1 MWSDSRP
8 KHTSKSPKTG
18 RLRFFIGAYKV
29 LAKVISKCL
38 TFLAP
43 FDATVA
49 SRQSNAT
56 ITWSDDLRTVFHAAQ
71 HALSTNR
78 SITLPRPGDLLWIVN
93 DAAVTKPGIGAT
105 LYVSRRGQL
114 LVCDEVTKTIGGCG
128 TDS

>member
-1 MWSDSRP
+1 LWSDLRP

-18 RLRFFIGAYKV
+18 RLRFFIGAYNV
-29 LAKVISKCL
+29 LLKVISRCL

-43 FDATVA
+43 LDDTVA
-49 SRQSNAT
+49 SRQSNAI

-78 SITLPRPGDLLWIVN
+78 SISLPRPGDLLWIVN
-93 DAAVTKPGIGAT
+93 DAAVRKPGIDAT